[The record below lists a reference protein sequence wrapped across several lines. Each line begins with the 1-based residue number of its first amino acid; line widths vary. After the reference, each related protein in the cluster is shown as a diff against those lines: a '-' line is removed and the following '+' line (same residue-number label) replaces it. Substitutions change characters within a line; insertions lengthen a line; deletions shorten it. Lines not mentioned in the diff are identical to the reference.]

1 MSITPS
7 SPNVGGN
14 VGDQLKSFWQR
25 PEGKTGM
32 IFIALVAAAA
42 VYGWAQ
48 IVPFIVSMLADTL
61 HMVELAAILGAILFV
76 LFSPRTHLLFRLI
89 MRWVTGLIIDIDPI
103 GILKDHLSQMR
114 KRRDLM
120 SQQISNVSGQIQY
133 LKNVI
138 GKNTAMANENMRLA
152 AQAKKIATTTA
163 DQNEQ
168 LRMAL
173 QMKAKANQAGR
184 LQKSNLSYQQ
194 LLAKLQNIYDL
205 LSKWAVHID
214 FYIEDTENEVKQAEI
229 EYKTINTAYRAYRT
243 ALAVIKGSGDE
254 KEIYNQTME
263 KLAEQAGRKLGEMED
278 FQRLAQNF
286 MDTIDLEN
294 GAVETDA
301 LEKLDAYEQKL
312 LTSGAS
318 DTAFL
323 LPGATAAPVPVAAK
337 APANAPAPAKS
348 ASDYGDMFK

>member
-7 SPNVGGN
+7 APNLGQ
-14 VGDQLKSFWQR
+14 DLKSFWSR

-32 IFIALVAAAA
+32 IFIVLAAAA
-42 VYGWAQ
+42 LVYGWAQ

-61 HMVELAAILGAILFV
+61 HMVYLAAILGAILFV
-76 LFSPRTHLLFRLI
+76 VFSSRTHLMFRLL
-89 MRWVTGLIIDIDPI
+89 MRAITGMIINIDPI

-114 KRRDLM
+114 KRRDVM

-133 LKNVI
+133 LKDIIN
-138 GKNTAMANENMRLA
+138 KNLALANENMRLA
-152 AQAKKIATTTA
+152 AHAKKIATTTA

-194 LLAKLQNIYDL
+194 LLGKLQNIYDL

-214 FYIEDTENEVKQAEI
+214 FYIEDTDNEVKQAEI

-243 ALAVIKGSGDE
+243 ALAVIKGTGDE
-254 KEIYNQTME
+254 KELYNETME
-263 KLAEQAGRKLGEMED
+263 KLAEEAGRKLGEMED

-294 GAVETDA
+294 GAVETEA

-312 LTSGAS
+312 LTSGAT
-318 DTAFL
+318 DTPFL
-323 LPGATAAPVPVAAK
+323 LPGATAAPVPVPVK
-337 APANAPAPAKS
+337 KTGDAPSPAKS

>member
-7 SPNVGGN
+7 APNLGQ
-14 VGDQLKSFWQR
+14 DLKSFWSR

-32 IFIALVAAAA
+32 IFIVLAAAA
-42 VYGWAQ
+42 LVYGWGQ

-61 HMVELAAILGAILFV
+61 HMVYLAAILGAILFV
-76 LFSPRTHLLFRLI
+76 VFSSRTHLMFRLL
-89 MRWVTGLIIDIDPI
+89 MRAITGMIINIDPI

-114 KRRDLM
+114 KRRDVM

-133 LKNVI
+133 LKDIIN
-138 GKNTAMANENMRLA
+138 KNLALANENMRLA
-152 AQAKKIATTTA
+152 AHAKKIATTTA

-194 LLAKLQNIYDL
+194 LLGKLQNIYDL

-214 FYIEDTENEVKQAEI
+214 FYIEDTDNEVKQAEI

-243 ALAVIKGSGDE
+243 ALAVIKGTGDE
-254 KEIYNQTME
+254 KELYNQTME
-263 KLAEQAGRKLGEMED
+263 KLAEEAGRKLGEMED

-294 GAVETDA
+294 GAVETEA

-312 LTSGAS
+312 LTSGAT
-318 DTAFL
+318 DTPFL
-323 LPGATAAPVPVAAK
+323 LPGATAAPVPVPVK
-337 APANAPAPAKS
+337 KTGDAPSPAKS

>member
-7 SPNVGGN
+7 TPNLGQ
-14 VGDQLKSFWQR
+14 DIKSFWSR

-32 IFIALVAAAA
+32 IFIVLAAAA
-42 VYGWAQ
+42 LVYGWGM

-61 HMVELAAILGAILFV
+61 HMIYLAAILAAILFV
-76 LFSPRTHLLFRLI
+76 IFSSRTHLLFRLL
-89 MRWVTGLIIDIDPI
+89 MRAITGLIINIDPI
-103 GILKDHLSQMR
+103 GILKDRLSQMR
-114 KRRDLM
+114 KRRDVM

-138 GKNTAMANENMRLA
+138 DKNQALANENMRLA
-152 AQAKKIATTTA
+152 AHAKKIATSTA

-194 LLAKLQNIYDL
+194 LLNKLQNIYEL

-214 FYIEDTENEVKQAEI
+214 FYIEDTDNEVKQAEI

-243 ALAVIKGSGDE
+243 ALAVIKGTGDE
-254 KEIYNQTME
+254 KELYNQTME
-263 KLAEQAGRKLGEMED
+263 KLAEEAGRKLGEMED

-294 GAVETDA
+294 GAVETEA

-312 LTSGAS
+312 LTSGA
-318 DTAFL
+318 TETPFL
-323 LPGATAAPVPVAAK
+323 LPGATSAPAPVPARK
-337 APANAPAPAKS
+337 SGDAPTPAKT

>member
-7 SPNVGGN
+7 APNLGQ
-14 VGDQLKSFWQR
+14 DLKSFWSR

-32 IFIALVAAAA
+32 IFIVLAAAA
-42 VYGWAQ
+42 LVYGWGQ

-61 HMVELAAILGAILFV
+61 HMVYLAAILGAVLFV
-76 LFSPRTHLLFRLI
+76 IFSPRTHLMFRLLKRAI
-89 MRWVTGLIIDIDPI
+89 TGMIINIDPI

-133 LKNVI
+133 LKNI
-138 GKNTAMANENMRLA
+138 IDKNQALANENMRLA
-152 AQAKKIATTTA
+152 AHAKKIATTTA

-194 LLAKLQNIYDL
+194 LLGKLQNIYDL

-214 FYIEDTENEVKQAEI
+214 FYIEDTDNEVKQAEI

-243 ALAVIKGSGDE
+243 ALAVIKGTGDE
-254 KEIYNQTME
+254 KELYNQTME
-263 KLAEQAGRKLGEMED
+263 KLAEEAGRKLGEMED

-294 GAVETDA
+294 GAVETEA

-312 LTSGAS
+312 LTSGAT
-318 DTAFL
+318 DTPFL
-323 LPGATAAPVPVAAK
+323 LPGATAAPVPVPVK
-337 APANAPAPAKS
+337 KTGDAPSPAKS

>member
-7 SPNVGGN
+7 APNLGQ
-14 VGDQLKSFWQR
+14 DLKSFWSR

-32 IFIALVAAAA
+32 IFIVLAAAA
-42 VYGWAQ
+42 LVYGWGQ

-61 HMVELAAILGAILFV
+61 HMVYLAAILGAILFV
-76 LFSPRTHLLFRLI
+76 IFSSRTHLMFRLL
-89 MRWVTGLIIDIDPI
+89 MRAITGMIINIDPI

-114 KRRDLM
+114 KRRDVM

-133 LKNVI
+133 LKNI
-138 GKNTAMANENMRLA
+138 IDKNQAMANENMRLA
-152 AQAKKIATTTA
+152 AHAKKIATTTA

-194 LLAKLQNIYDL
+194 LLGKLQNIYDL

-214 FYIEDTENEVKQAEI
+214 FYIEDTDNEVKQAEI

-243 ALAVIKGSGDE
+243 ALAVIKGTGDE
-254 KEIYNQTME
+254 KELYNETME
-263 KLAEQAGRKLGEMED
+263 KLAEEAGRKLGEMED

-294 GAVETDA
+294 GAVETEA

-312 LTSGAS
+312 LTSGAT
-318 DTAFL
+318 DTPFL
-323 LPGATAAPVPVAAK
+323 LPGATAAPVPVPVK
-337 APANAPAPAKS
+337 KTGDAPSPAKS

>member
-1 MSITPS
+1 MSLTPS
-7 SPNVGGN
+7 TTPSLGN
-14 VGDQLKSFWQR
+14 AGADLKSFWSR
-25 PEGKTGM
+25 PEGKTGV
-32 IFIALVAAAA
+32 IFIVLAAAA
-42 VYGWAQ
+42 LVYGWGV

-61 HMVELAAILGAILFV
+61 HMIGLAAILAAV
-76 LFSPRTHLLFRLI
+76 LYVIFSSRTHLLFRLM
-89 MRWVTGLIIDIDPI
+89 MRAITGLIIDIDPI

-114 KRRDLM
+114 KRREVM
-120 SQQISNVSGQIQY
+120 ASQISNVSGQIGY

-138 GKNTAMANENMRLA
+138 DKNQALANENMRLA
-152 AQAKKIATTTA
+152 AHAKKIATTSA

-184 LQKSNLSYQQ
+184 LQKSNLSYTQ
-194 LLAKLQNIYDL
+194 LLNKLQNIYDL

-214 FYIEDTENEVKQAEI
+214 FYIEDTDNEVKQAEI
-229 EYKTINTAYRAYRT
+229 EYKTINAAYRAYQT
-243 ALAVIKGSGDE
+243 ALAVIRGSGDE
-254 KEIYNQTME
+254 KELYNQSME
-263 KLAEQAGRKLGEMED
+263 KLAEEAGRKLGEMED

-294 GAVETDA
+294 GAVETEA

-312 LTSGAS
+312 LTAGST

-323 LPGATAAPVPVAAK
+323 LPGATAAPVPVPARK
-337 APANAPAPAKS
+337 AGEAPAPAKS

>member
-7 SPNVGGN
+7 APNLGES
-14 VGDQLKSFWQR
+14 LKSFWSR

-32 IFIALVAAAA
+32 IFIVLAAAA
-42 VYGWAQ
+42 LVYGWGM
-48 IVPFIVSMLADTL
+48 IVPFIVSMLTDTL
-61 HMVELAAILGAILFV
+61 HMIGLAAILAAVLFV
-76 LFSPRTHLLFRLI
+76 IFSSRTHLLFRLL
-89 MRWVTGLIIDIDPI
+89 MRAITGLIIDIDPI

-114 KRRDLM
+114 KRRDVM

-133 LKNVI
+133 LKNI
-138 GKNTAMANENMRLA
+138 IDKNQALANENMRLA
-152 AQAKKIATTTA
+152 AHAKKIATSTA

-194 LLAKLQNIYDL
+194 LLNKLQNIYDL

-214 FYIEDTENEVKQAEI
+214 FYIEDTDNEVKQAEI

-263 KLAEQAGRKLGEMED
+263 KLAEEAGRKLGEMED

-294 GAVETDA
+294 GAVETEA

-312 LTSGAS
+312 LTSGAT
-318 DTAFL
+318 DTPFL
-323 LPGATAAPVPVAAK
+323 LPGASAAPVPVPVK
-337 APANAPAPAKS
+337 RSGDGPTPVKT

>member
-1 MSITPS
+1 MSLTPTTPAP
-7 SPNVGGN
+7 PNI
-14 VGDQLKSFWQR
+14 GDQLKSFWSR

-32 IFIALVAAAA
+32 IILALAAAGVIYA
-42 VYGWAQ
+42 WGT
-48 IVPFIVSMLADTL
+48 IVPFIVTMLADTL
-61 HMVELAAILGAILFV
+61 HMLYLAGILAAVLFV
-76 LFSPRTHLLFRLI
+76 LFSRRTHLLFRLL
-89 MRWVTGLIIDIDPI
+89 MRAITGLIINIDPI
-103 GILKDHLSQMR
+103 GILKDYLSQMR
-114 KRRDLM
+114 KRRDVM
-120 SQQISNVSGQIQY
+120 SQQISNVSGQIHY
-133 LKNVI
+133 LNDVINKNQ
-138 GKNTAMANENMRLA
+138 AMANENMRLA
-152 AQAKKIATTTA
+152 AHAKKIATTTA

-205 LSKWAVHID
+205 LTKWAVHID
-214 FYIEDTENEVKQAEI
+214 FYIEDTDNEVKQAEI

-243 ALAVIKGSGDE
+243 ALAVIKGTGDE
-254 KEIYNQTME
+254 KELYNQTME
-263 KLAEQAGRKLGEMED
+263 KLAEEAGRKLGEMED

-294 GAVETDA
+294 GVVETDA

-312 LTSGAS
+312 LTSGAT
-318 DTAFL
+318 DTPFL
-323 LPGATAAPVPVAAK
+323 LPGATAAPVPVAASK
-337 APANAPAPAKS
+337 TGEAAAPAKS

>member
-7 SPNVGGN
+7 APNLGQ
-14 VGDQLKSFWQR
+14 DLKSFWSR
-25 PEGKTGM
+25 PEGKTGI
-32 IFIALVAAAA
+32 IFLILAAAA
-42 VYGWAQ
+42 LIYGWGM

-61 HMVELAAILGAILFV
+61 HMIGLAAILAAVLFV
-76 LFSPRTHLLFRLI
+76 IFSPRSHLLFRLL
-89 MRWVTGLIIDIDPI
+89 MRAITGMIINIDPI

-114 KRRDLM
+114 KRREVM
-120 SQQISNVSGQIQY
+120 SQQISNVSGQIGY

-138 GKNTAMANENMRLA
+138 DKNQALANENMRLA
-152 AQAKKIATTTA
+152 AHAKKIATSTA

-194 LLAKLQNIYDL
+194 LLSKLQNIYDL

-214 FYIEDTENEVKQAEI
+214 FYIEDTDNEVKQAEI
-229 EYKTINTAYRAYRT
+229 EYKTINAAYRAYRT

-263 KLAEQAGRKLGEMED
+263 KLAEEAGRKLGEMED

-318 DTAFL
+318 DTPFL
-323 LPGATAAPVPVAAK
+323 LPGATAAPVPVSVKQGAD
-337 APANAPAPAKS
+337 APAPVKS

>member
-7 SPNVGGN
+7 APNLGQ
-14 VGDQLKSFWQR
+14 DLKSFWSR

-32 IFIALVAAAA
+32 IFIVLAAAA
-42 VYGWAQ
+42 LVYGWGM

-61 HMVELAAILGAILFV
+61 HMIYLAVILAAV
-76 LFSPRTHLLFRLI
+76 LWVIFSSRTHLLFRLI

-133 LKNVI
+133 LKNI
-138 GKNTAMANENMRLA
+138 IDKNQALANENMRLA
-152 AQAKKIATTTA
+152 AHAKKIATSTA

-194 LLAKLQNIYDL
+194 LLNKLHNIYDL

-214 FYIEDTENEVKQAEI
+214 FYIEDTDNEVKQAEI

-243 ALAVIKGSGDE
+243 ALSVIKGTGDE
-254 KEIYNQTME
+254 KELYNQTME
-263 KLAEQAGRKLGEMED
+263 KLAEEAGRKLGEMED

-294 GAVETDA
+294 GAVETEA

-312 LTSGAS
+312 LTPGAT
-318 DTAFL
+318 DMPFL
-323 LPGATAAPVPVAAK
+323 LPGATAAPVPVAAGSG
-337 APANAPAPAKS
+337 PDSPAPAKS

>member
-7 SPNVGGN
+7 APNLGQ
-14 VGDQLKSFWQR
+14 DLKSFWSR

-32 IFIALVAAAA
+32 IAIGLAAAA
-42 VYGWAQ
+42 LVYGWGM

-61 HMVELAAILGAILFV
+61 HMIYLAAILAAVLFV
-76 LFSPRTHLLFRLI
+76 IFSSRTHLLFRLI
-89 MRWVTGLIIDIDPI
+89 MRWITGLIIDIDPI

-133 LKNVI
+133 LKNI
-138 GKNTAMANENMRLA
+138 IDKNQALANENMRLA
-152 AQAKKIATTTA
+152 AHAKKIATSTA

-194 LLAKLQNIYDL
+194 LLNKLQNIYEL

-214 FYIEDTENEVKQAEI
+214 FYIEDTDNEVRQAEI

-243 ALAVIKGSGDE
+243 ALSVIKGTGDE
-254 KEIYNQTME
+254 KEMYNQTME
-263 KLAEQAGRKLGEMED
+263 KLAEEAGRKLGEMED

-312 LTSGAS
+312 LTTGAS
-318 DTAFL
+318 DTPFL
-323 LPGATAAPVPVAAK
+323 LPGATAAPVPVGVGNGSA
-337 APANAPAPAKS
+337 APAPAKS

>member
-1 MSITPS
+1 MGLTPSTPS
-7 SPNVGGN
+7 SLGQ
-14 VGDQLKSFWQR
+14 DLKSFWSR

-32 IFIALVAAAA
+32 IFIGLGAAAL
-42 VYGWAQ
+42 VYGWGKV
-48 IVPFIVSMLADTL
+48 VPFLVSMLADTL
-61 HMVELAAILGAILFV
+61 HMVFLAAILAAVLFV
-76 LFSPRTHLLFRLI
+76 LFSSRTHLLFRLL
-89 MRWVTGLIIDIDPI
+89 MRAITGLIINIDPI

-114 KRRDLM
+114 KRREVM
-120 SQQISNVSGQIQY
+120 AQQISNVSGQIQY
-133 LKNVI
+133 LKNI
-138 GKNTAMANENMRLA
+138 IDKNAAMASENMRLA
-152 AQAKKIATTTA
+152 AHAKKIATSTA

-194 LLAKLQNIYDL
+194 LLNKLQNIYEL

-214 FYIEDTENEVKQAEI
+214 FYIEDTDNEVKQAEI

-254 KEIYNQTME
+254 KELYNQTME
-263 KLAEQAGRKLGEMED
+263 KLAEEAGRKLGEMED

-294 GAVETDA
+294 GAVETEA

-312 LTSGAS
+312 LTNGTS

-323 LPGATAAPVPVAAK
+323 LPGATASPVPVPVK
-337 APANAPAPAKS
+337 KGDDAPAPAKS

>member
-1 MSITPS
+1 MSLTPAT
-7 SPNVGGN
+7 PTNLGQ
-14 VGDQLKSFWQR
+14 DLKSFWSR

-32 IFIALVAAAA
+32 IAIVLAAAA
-42 VYGWAQ
+42 LVYGWGM

-61 HMVELAAILGAILFV
+61 HMIYLAAILAAVLFV
-76 LFSPRTHLLFRLI
+76 LFSSRTHLLFRLL
-89 MRWVTGLIIDIDPI
+89 MRWITGLIINIDPI

-114 KRRDLM
+114 KRRDVM

-133 LKNVI
+133 LKNI
-138 GKNTAMANENMRLA
+138 IDKNQALANENMRLA
-152 AQAKKIATTTA
+152 AHAKKVATSTA

-194 LLAKLQNIYDL
+194 LLNKLQNIYDL

-214 FYIEDTENEVKQAEI
+214 FYIEDTDNEVRQAEI
-229 EYKTINTAYRAYRT
+229 EYKTINTAFRAYRT
-243 ALAVIKGSGDE
+243 ALAVIKGTGDE
-254 KEIYNQTME
+254 KELYNQTME
-263 KLAEQAGRKLGEMED
+263 KLAEEAGRKLGEMED

-294 GAVETDA
+294 GAVETEA

-312 LTSGAS
+312 LTSGAT

-323 LPGATAAPVPVAAK
+323 LPGATAAPVPVPAK
-337 APANAPAPAKS
+337 GMGEAPTPAKS

>member
-7 SPNVGGN
+7 APNLGQ
-14 VGDQLKSFWQR
+14 DLKSFWAR

-32 IFIALVAAAA
+32 IFIVLAAAA
-42 VYGWAQ
+42 LVYGWGM

-61 HMVELAAILGAILFV
+61 HMIYLAAILAAV
-76 LFSPRTHLLFRLI
+76 LWVIFSSRTHLLFRLI
-89 MRWVTGLIIDIDPI
+89 MRWITGLIIDIDPI

-133 LKNVI
+133 LKNI
-138 GKNTAMANENMRLA
+138 IDKNQALANENMRLA
-152 AQAKKIATTTA
+152 AHAKKIATSTA

-194 LLAKLQNIYDL
+194 LLNKLQNIYDL

-214 FYIEDTENEVKQAEI
+214 FYIEDTDNEVKQAEI

-243 ALAVIKGSGDE
+243 ALSVIKGTGDE
-254 KEIYNQTME
+254 KELYDQTME
-263 KLAEQAGRKLGEMED
+263 KLAEEAGRKLGEMED

-294 GAVETDA
+294 GAVETEA

-312 LTSGAS
+312 LTSGATDMS
-318 DTAFL
+318 FL
-323 LPGATAAPVPVAAK
+323 LPGATAAPVPVAVGK
-337 APANAPAPAKS
+337 GPDSPAPVKS

>member
-7 SPNVGGN
+7 TPTTLGE
-14 VGDQLKSFWQR
+14 DIKSFWSR

-32 IFIALVAAAA
+32 IVIAIAAAAA

-61 HMVELAAILGAILFV
+61 HMVYLAAILAGVLFV
-76 LFSPRTHLLFRLI
+76 IFSSRTHLMFRLI
-89 MRWVTGLIIDIDPI
+89 MRWITGLIIDIDPI

-114 KRRDLM
+114 KRRDVM

-133 LKNVI
+133 LKNI
-138 GKNTAMANENMRLA
+138 IDKNSALAGENMRLA
-152 AQAKKIATTTA
+152 AHAKKIATTTT

-194 LLAKLQNIYDL
+194 LLNKLQNIYDL

-214 FYIEDTENEVKQAEI
+214 FYIEDTDNEVKQAEI
-229 EYKTINTAYRAYRT
+229 EYKTINTAFRAYRT
-243 ALAVIKGSGDE
+243 ALAVIKGNGDE
-254 KEIYNQTME
+254 KEIYDQTME
-263 KLAEQAGRKLGEMED
+263 KLAEEAGRKLGEMED

-312 LTSGAS
+312 LTSGAT

-323 LPGATAAPVPVAAK
+323 LPGATAAPVPVPAGKSAD
-337 APANAPAPAKS
+337 APPAAKS
-348 ASDYGDMFK
+348 AGDYGDMFK

>member
-7 SPNVGGN
+7 APNLGQ
-14 VGDQLKSFWQR
+14 DLKSFWSR

-32 IFIALVAAAA
+32 IFIVLAAAGL
-42 VYGWAQ
+42 VYGWGQ

-61 HMVELAAILGAILFV
+61 HMVYLAAILGAILFV
-76 LFSPRTHLLFRLI
+76 VFSSRTHLMFRLL
-89 MRWVTGLIIDIDPI
+89 MRAITGMIINIDPI

-114 KRRDLM
+114 KRRDVM

-133 LKNVI
+133 LKNI
-138 GKNTAMANENMRLA
+138 IDKNQAMANENMRLA
-152 AQAKKIATTTA
+152 AHAKKIATTTA

-194 LLAKLQNIYDL
+194 LLSKLQNIYDL

-214 FYIEDTENEVKQAEI
+214 FYIEDTDNEVKQAEI

-243 ALAVIKGSGDE
+243 ALAVIKGTGDE
-254 KEIYNQTME
+254 KELYNQTME
-263 KLAEQAGRKLGEMED
+263 KLAEEAGRKLGEMED

-294 GAVETDA
+294 GAVETEA

-312 LTSGAS
+312 LTSGAT
-318 DTAFL
+318 DTPFL
-323 LPGATAAPVPVAAK
+323 LPGATAAPVPVPVK
-337 APANAPAPAKS
+337 KTGDAPSPAKS

>member
-1 MSITPS
+1 MNTMSLTPSTPS
-7 SPNVGGN
+7 SITQ
-14 VGDQLKSFWQR
+14 DLKSFWSR

-32 IFIALVAAAA
+32 IFIALAAGAL

-61 HMVELAAILGAILFV
+61 HMVLLAGILAAV
-76 LFSPRTHLLFRLI
+76 LFIVFSSRTHLLFRLV
-89 MRWVTGLIIDIDPI
+89 MRAITGLIINIDPI

-114 KRRDLM
+114 KRREVM
-120 SQQISNVSGQIQY
+120 AQQISNVSGQIQY
-133 LKNVI
+133 LKSTI
-138 GKNTAMANENMRLA
+138 DKNAAMANENMRLA
-152 AQAKKIATTTA
+152 AHAKKLATSAA

-194 LLAKLQNIYDL
+194 LLNKLQNIYEL

-214 FYIEDTENEVKQAEI
+214 FYIEDTDNEVKQAEI
-229 EYKTINTAYRAYRT
+229 EYKTINAAYRAYRT
-243 ALAVIKGSGDE
+243 ALSVIKGTGDE
-254 KEIYNQTME
+254 KELYNQTME
-263 KLAEQAGRKLGEMED
+263 KLAEEAGRKLGEMED

-312 LTSGAS
+312 LTNGAS
-318 DTAFL
+318 ETPFL
-323 LPGATAAPVPVAAK
+323 LPGATSAPAPVPATK
-337 APANAPAPAKS
+337 GGDTLTPAKS

>member
-1 MSITPS
+1 MSLTPS
-7 SPNVGGN
+7 TPASLAQN
-14 VGDQLKSFWQR
+14 LKSFWSR

-32 IFIALVAAAA
+32 IFLAGCAAEL
-42 VYGWAQ
+42 VYGWGK
-48 IVPFIVSMLADTL
+48 IVPFIVAMLADTL
-61 HMVELAAILGAILFV
+61 HMVGLAAILGAILFV
-76 LFSPRTHLLFRLI
+76 LLSSRTHLLFRLV
-89 MRWVTGLIIDIDPI
+89 MRWITGLIINIDPI

-114 KRRDLM
+114 KRREVM

-133 LKNVI
+133 LKSTI
-138 GKNTAMANENMRLA
+138 DKNAAMANENMRLA
-152 AQAKKIATTTA
+152 AHAKKIATSTA

-194 LLAKLQNIYDL
+194 LLNKLQNIYEL

-229 EYKTINTAYRAYRT
+229 EYKTINAAYRAYRT
-243 ALAVIKGSGDE
+243 ALSVIKGTGDE
-254 KEIYNQTME
+254 KELYNQTME
-263 KLAEQAGRKLGEMED
+263 NLAEEAGRKLGEMED

-294 GAVETDA
+294 GAVETEA

-312 LTSGAS
+312 LTNGTS

-323 LPGATAAPVPVAAK
+323 LPGATASPVPELVKKGGDAA
-337 APANAPAPAKS
+337 APAKT
-348 ASDYGDMFK
+348 ANDYGDMFK

>member
-7 SPNVGGN
+7 APNLGQ
-14 VGDQLKSFWQR
+14 DLKSFWSR

-32 IFIALVAAAA
+32 IFIVLAAAA
-42 VYGWAQ
+42 LVYGWGQ

-61 HMVELAAILGAILFV
+61 HMVYLAAILGAVLFV
-76 LFSPRTHLLFRLI
+76 IFSPRTHLMFRLL
-89 MRWVTGLIIDIDPI
+89 MRAITGMIINIDPI

-133 LKNVI
+133 LKNI
-138 GKNTAMANENMRLA
+138 IDKNQALANENMRLA
-152 AQAKKIATTTA
+152 AHAKKIATTTA

-194 LLAKLQNIYDL
+194 LLGKLQNIYDL

-214 FYIEDTENEVKQAEI
+214 FYIEDTDNEVKQAEI

-243 ALAVIKGSGDE
+243 ALAVIKGTGDE
-254 KEIYNQTME
+254 KELYNQTME
-263 KLAEQAGRKLGEMED
+263 KLAEEAGRKLGEMED

-294 GAVETDA
+294 GAVETEA

-312 LTSGAS
+312 LTSGAT
-318 DTAFL
+318 DTPFL
-323 LPGATAAPVPVAAK
+323 LPGATAAPVPVPVK
-337 APANAPAPAKS
+337 KTGDAPSPAKS

>member
-1 MSITPS
+1 MTPS
-7 SPNVGGN
+7 TPTNL
-14 VGDQLKSFWQR
+14 GDELKSFWAR

-32 IFIALVAAAA
+32 IFIVLAAAA
-42 VYGWAQ
+42 LVYGWGM

-61 HMVELAAILGAILFV
+61 HMIYLAAILAAVLFV
-76 LFSPRTHLLFRLI
+76 IFSSRTHLLFRLL
-89 MRWVTGLIIDIDPI
+89 MRAITGLIIDIDPI

-114 KRRDLM
+114 KRRDVM

-133 LKNVI
+133 
-138 GKNTAMANENMRLA
+138 TAMASENMRLA
-152 AQAKKIATTTA
+152 AHAKKIATSTA

-194 LLAKLQNIYDL
+194 LLNKLQNIYDL
-205 LSKWAVHID
+205 LGKWAVHID
-214 FYIEDTENEVKQAEI
+214 FYIEDTDNEVRQAEI
-229 EYKTINTAYRAYRT
+229 EYKTINTAFRAYRT
-243 ALAVIKGSGDE
+243 ALAVIKGTGDE
-254 KEIYNQTME
+254 KELYDQTME
-263 KLAEQAGRKLGEMED
+263 KLAEEAGRKLGEMED

-294 GAVETDA
+294 GAVETEA

-312 LTSGAS
+312 LTSGAT

-323 LPGATAAPVPVAAK
+323 LPGATAAPVPVPAGRAD
-337 APANAPAPAKS
+337 APPAAKS
-348 ASDYGDMFK
+348 AGDYGDMFK

>member
-7 SPNVGGN
+7 APNLGQ
-14 VGDQLKSFWQR
+14 DLKSFWSR

-32 IFIALVAAAA
+32 IFIVLAAAA
-42 VYGWAQ
+42 LVYGWGQ

-61 HMVELAAILGAILFV
+61 HMVYLAAILSAILFV
-76 LFSPRTHLLFRLI
+76 VFSSRTHLMFRLL
-89 MRWVTGLIIDIDPI
+89 MRAITGMIINIDPI

-114 KRRDLM
+114 KRRDVM

-133 LKNVI
+133 LKNI
-138 GKNTAMANENMRLA
+138 IDKNQAMANENMRLA
-152 AQAKKIATTTA
+152 AHAKKIATTTA

-194 LLAKLQNIYDL
+194 LLGKLQNIYDL

-214 FYIEDTENEVKQAEI
+214 FYIEDTDNEVKQAEI

-243 ALAVIKGSGDE
+243 ALAVIKGTGDE
-254 KEIYNQTME
+254 KELYNQTME
-263 KLAEQAGRKLGEMED
+263 KLAEEAGRKLGEMED

-294 GAVETDA
+294 GAVETEA
-301 LEKLDAYEQKL
+301 LEKLDAYEQRL
-312 LTSGAS
+312 LTSGAT
-318 DTAFL
+318 DTPFL
-323 LPGATAAPVPVAAK
+323 LPGATAAPVPVPVK
-337 APANAPAPAKS
+337 KTGDAPSPAKS

>member
-7 SPNVGGN
+7 APNLGQ
-14 VGDQLKSFWQR
+14 DLKSFWSR

-32 IFIALVAAAA
+32 IFIVLAAAA
-42 VYGWAQ
+42 LVYGWGQ

-61 HMVELAAILGAILFV
+61 HMVYLAAILGAILFV
-76 LFSPRTHLLFRLI
+76 VFSSRTHLMFRLL
-89 MRWVTGLIIDIDPI
+89 MRAITGMIINIDPI

-114 KRRDLM
+114 KRRDVM

-133 LKNVI
+133 LKDIIN
-138 GKNTAMANENMRLA
+138 KNLALANENMRLA
-152 AQAKKIATTTA
+152 AHAKKIATSTA

-194 LLAKLQNIYDL
+194 LLNKLQNIYDL

-214 FYIEDTENEVKQAEI
+214 FYIEDTDNEVKQAEI

-243 ALAVIKGSGDE
+243 ALAVIKGTGDE
-254 KEIYNQTME
+254 KELYNQTME
-263 KLAEQAGRKLGEMED
+263 KLAEEAGRKLGEMED

-294 GAVETDA
+294 GAVETEA

-312 LTSGAS
+312 LTSGA
-318 DTAFL
+318 TETPFL
-323 LPGATAAPVPVAAK
+323 LPGATAAPVPVPVK
-337 APANAPAPAKS
+337 KTGDAPSPAKS

>member
-7 SPNVGGN
+7 APNLGQ
-14 VGDQLKSFWQR
+14 DLKSFWSR

-32 IFIALVAAAA
+32 IFIVLAAAA
-42 VYGWAQ
+42 LVYGWGQ

-61 HMVELAAILGAILFV
+61 HMVYLAAILGAVLFV
-76 LFSPRTHLLFRLI
+76 IFSSRTHLMFRLL
-89 MRWVTGLIIDIDPI
+89 MRAITGMIINIDPI

-114 KRRDLM
+114 KRRDVM

-133 LKNVI
+133 LKDIIN
-138 GKNTAMANENMRLA
+138 KNLALANENMRLA
-152 AQAKKIATTTA
+152 AHAKKIATTTA

-194 LLAKLQNIYDL
+194 LLGKLQNIYDL

-214 FYIEDTENEVKQAEI
+214 FYIEDTDNEVKQAEI

-243 ALAVIKGSGDE
+243 ALAVIKGTGDE
-254 KEIYNQTME
+254 KELYNETME
-263 KLAEQAGRKLGEMED
+263 KLAEEAGRKLGEMED

-294 GAVETDA
+294 GAVETEA

-312 LTSGAS
+312 LTSGAT
-318 DTAFL
+318 DTPFL
-323 LPGATAAPVPVAAK
+323 LPGATASPVPVPVK
-337 APANAPAPAKS
+337 KTGDAPSPAKS

>member
-7 SPNVGGN
+7 APNIGQASQN
-14 VGDQLKSFWQR
+14 LKSFWSR

-32 IFIALVAAAA
+32 IFIVLAAAA
-42 VYGWAQ
+42 LVYGWGM

-61 HMVELAAILGAILFV
+61 HMIYLAAILGAVLFV
-76 LFSPRTHLLFRLI
+76 IFSSRTHLLFRLL
-89 MRWVTGLIIDIDPI
+89 MRWITSLIIDIDPI

-133 LKNVI
+133 LKNI
-138 GKNTAMANENMRLA
+138 IDKNQALANENMRLA
-152 AQAKKIATTTA
+152 AHAKKIATSTA

-194 LLAKLQNIYDL
+194 LLNKLQNIYDL

-214 FYIEDTENEVKQAEI
+214 FYIEDTDNEVKQAEI

-243 ALAVIKGSGDE
+243 ALSVIKGTGDE
-254 KEIYNQTME
+254 KELYNQTME
-263 KLAEQAGRKLGEMED
+263 KLAEEAGRKLGEMED

-294 GAVETDA
+294 GAVETEA

-312 LTSGAS
+312 LTSRAT
-318 DTAFL
+318 DMPFL
-323 LPGATAAPVPVAAK
+323 LPGATAAPVPVPVGK
-337 APANAPAPAKS
+337 GNDSPAPAKS
-348 ASDYGDMFK
+348 ASDYSDMFK

>member
-7 SPNVGGN
+7 APNLGQ
-14 VGDQLKSFWQR
+14 DLKSFWSR

-32 IFIALVAAAA
+32 IFIVLAAAA
-42 VYGWAQ
+42 IVYGWGM

-61 HMVELAAILGAILFV
+61 HMIYLAAILAAFLFV
-76 LFSPRTHLLFRLI
+76 IFSSRTHLLFRLL
-89 MRWVTGLIIDIDPI
+89 MRAITGMIINIDPI

-114 KRRDLM
+114 KRRDVM

-133 LKNVI
+133 LKNI
-138 GKNTAMANENMRLA
+138 IDKNQQLANENMRLA
-152 AQAKKIATTTA
+152 AHAKKLATSAA

-194 LLAKLQNIYDL
+194 LLNKLQNIYDL

-214 FYIEDTENEVKQAEI
+214 FYIEDTDNEVRQAEI

-243 ALAVIKGSGDE
+243 ALAVIKGTGDE
-254 KEIYNQTME
+254 KELYNQTME
-263 KLAEQAGRKLGEMED
+263 KLAEEAGRKLGEMED

-294 GAVETDA
+294 GAVETEA

-312 LTSGAS
+312 LTSGAT
-318 DTAFL
+318 DTPFL
-323 LPGATAAPVPVAAK
+323 LPGATTAPVPVPVK
-337 APANAPAPAKS
+337 KTPDAPTPVKS

>member
-7 SPNVGGN
+7 APNIGQA
-14 VGDQLKSFWQR
+14 GDSLKSFWAR

-32 IFIALVAAAA
+32 IFIVLAAAA
-42 VYGWAQ
+42 LVYGWGM

-61 HMVELAAILGAILFV
+61 HMIYLAAILAAVLFV
-76 LFSPRTHLLFRLI
+76 IFSSRTHLLFRLI
-89 MRWVTGLIIDIDPI
+89 MRWITSLIIDIDPI

-133 LKNVI
+133 LKNI
-138 GKNTAMANENMRLA
+138 IDKNQALANENMRLA
-152 AQAKKIATTTA
+152 AHAKKIATSTA

-194 LLAKLQNIYDL
+194 LLNKLQNIYDL

-214 FYIEDTENEVKQAEI
+214 FYIEDTDNEVRQAEI

-243 ALAVIKGSGDE
+243 ALSVIKGTGDE
-254 KEIYNQTME
+254 KELYNQTME
-263 KLAEQAGRKLGEMED
+263 KLAEEAGRKLGEMED

-294 GAVETDA
+294 GAVETEA

-312 LTSGAS
+312 LTSGAT
-318 DTAFL
+318 DTPFL
-323 LPGATAAPVPVAAK
+323 LPGATAAPVPVPVGK
-337 APANAPAPAKS
+337 GSDSPAPAKS

>member
-1 MSITPS
+1 MSLTPAT
-7 SPNVGGN
+7 PTNLGQ
-14 VGDQLKSFWQR
+14 DLKSFWSR

-32 IFIALVAAAA
+32 IVIVLAAAA
-42 VYGWAQ
+42 LVYGWGM

-61 HMVELAAILGAILFV
+61 HMIYLAAILAAVLFV
-76 LFSPRTHLLFRLI
+76 LFSNRTHLLFRLL
-89 MRWVTGLIIDIDPI
+89 MRWITGLIVNIDPI

-114 KRRDLM
+114 KRRDVM

-133 LKNVI
+133 LKNI
-138 GKNTAMANENMRLA
+138 IDKNQALANENMRLA
-152 AQAKKIATTTA
+152 AHAKKVATSTA

-194 LLAKLQNIYDL
+194 LLNKLQNIYDL

-214 FYIEDTENEVKQAEI
+214 FYIEDTDNEVRQAEI
-229 EYKTINTAYRAYRT
+229 EYKTINTAFRAYRT
-243 ALAVIKGSGDE
+243 ALAVIKGTGDE
-254 KEIYNQTME
+254 KELYNQTME
-263 KLAEQAGRKLGEMED
+263 KLAEEAGRKLGEMED

-312 LTSGAS
+312 LTSGAT

-323 LPGATAAPVPVAAK
+323 LPGATAAPVPVPAK
-337 APANAPAPAKS
+337 GMGEAPTPAKS

>member
-7 SPNVGGN
+7 TPTNL
-14 VGDQLKSFWQR
+14 GDELKSFWAR

-32 IFIALVAAAA
+32 IFIALAAAAA

-61 HMVELAAILGAILFV
+61 HMIYLAGILAAILFV
-76 LFSPRTHLLFRLI
+76 IFSSRTHLLFRLL
-89 MRWVTGLIIDIDPI
+89 MRWITGMIINIDPI

-114 KRRDLM
+114 KRRDVM

-138 GKNTAMANENMRLA
+138 DKNTAMASENMRLA
-152 AQAKKIATTTA
+152 AHAKKIATTSA

-194 LLAKLQNIYDL
+194 LLNKLQNIYDL

-214 FYIEDTENEVKQAEI
+214 FYIEDTDNEVKQAEI

-243 ALAVIKGSGDE
+243 ALSVIKGSGDE
-254 KEIYNQTME
+254 NELYNQTME
-263 KLAEQAGRKLGEMED
+263 KLAEEAGRKLGEMED

-294 GAVETDA
+294 GAVETEA

-323 LPGATAAPVPVAAK
+323 LPGATSAPVPVPVGKTDDA
-337 APANAPAPAKS
+337 APAAKS
-348 ASDYGDMFK
+348 AGDYGDMFK

>member
-1 MSITPS
+1 MSLTPS
-7 SPNVGGN
+7 SAPNIGQ
-14 VGDQLKSFWQR
+14 DLKSFWAR

-32 IFIALVAAAA
+32 IFIVLAAAA
-42 VYGWAQ
+42 LVYGWGQ

-61 HMVELAAILGAILFV
+61 HMVYLAAILGAVLFV
-76 LFSPRTHLLFRLI
+76 LFSSRTHLLFRLI
-89 MRWVTGLIIDIDPI
+89 MRWITGLIIDIDPI

-114 KRRDLM
+114 RRRDVM

-133 LKNVI
+133 LKNI
-138 GKNTAMANENMRLA
+138 IDKNQALANENMRLA
-152 AQAKKIATTTA
+152 AHAKKIATSTA

-194 LLAKLQNIYDL
+194 LLTKLQNIYDL

-229 EYKTINTAYRAYRT
+229 EYKTINTAFRAYRT
-243 ALAVIKGSGDE
+243 ALAVIKGTGNE
-254 KEIYNQTME
+254 KEMYDQTME
-263 KLAEQAGRKLGEMED
+263 KLAEEAGRKLGEMED

-294 GAVETDA
+294 GAVETEA

-312 LTSGAS
+312 LTSGAT

-323 LPGATAAPVPVAAK
+323 LPGATAAPVPVAVQK
-337 APANAPAPAKS
+337 SGDAPSPAKG
-348 ASDYGDMFK
+348 AGDYGDMFK

>member
-7 SPNVGGN
+7 APNLS
-14 VGDQLKSFWQR
+14 DQMKSFWAR

-32 IFIALVAAAA
+32 IAIVLAAAA
-42 VYGWAQ
+42 LVYGWGM

-61 HMVELAAILGAILFV
+61 HMVFLALILAAVLFV
-76 LFSPRTHLLFRLI
+76 LFSSRTHLLFRLL
-89 MRWVTGLIIDIDPI
+89 MRAITGLIINIDPI

-114 KRRDLM
+114 KRRDVM

-133 LKNVI
+133 LKNI
-138 GKNTAMANENMRLA
+138 IDKNQAMANENMRLA
-152 AQAKKIATTTA
+152 AHAKKIATSTA

-194 LLAKLQNIYDL
+194 LLNKLQNIYDL

-214 FYIEDTENEVKQAEI
+214 FYIEDTDNEVRQAEI
-229 EYKTINTAYRAYRT
+229 EYKTINTAFRAYRT
-243 ALAVIKGSGDE
+243 ALAVIKGTGDE
-254 KEIYNQTME
+254 KELYDQTME
-263 KLAEQAGRKLGEMED
+263 KLAEEAGRKLGEMED

-294 GAVETDA
+294 GAVETEA
-301 LEKLDAYEQKL
+301 LQKLDAYEQKL
-312 LTSGAS
+312 LTSGAT
-318 DTAFL
+318 DMPFL
-323 LPGATAAPVPVAAK
+323 LPGATAAPAPVPVKK
-337 APANAPAPAKS
+337 AGDGTPAAKS
-348 ASDYGDMFK
+348 ASDYEDMFK